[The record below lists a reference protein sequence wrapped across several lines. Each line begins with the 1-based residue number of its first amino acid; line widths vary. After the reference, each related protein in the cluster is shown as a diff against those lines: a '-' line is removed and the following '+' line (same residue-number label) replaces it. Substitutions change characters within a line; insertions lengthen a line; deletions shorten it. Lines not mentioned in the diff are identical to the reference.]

1 MAESNPGMEVESS
14 PTALRGDPSKDGK
27 QGIVDQVRLMASNL
41 SLWQKVS
48 LGGIAAT
55 IVVGII
61 LLVSWSGRAEYELL
75 FGDLAPENA
84 SLIVEQLKE
93 KEIPYKISAGGTRL
107 EVEQGKARELRLS
120 FIGQGLP
127 TGGKGKG
134 FELFDE
140 LKLGATNFVEN
151 LNYRRALE
159 GELARTIV
167 RFREVTQARIHLVIP
182 KRSLY
187 WEKQEEPTASVWLKL
202 RGGAGLDRGQVK
214 AVVHLVSG
222 AVEGLSPGNITVVDS
237 LGHILTEPEQ
247 PHASGLTQAQL
258 TLRREAEK
266 GFESKITSLLSPIV
280 GQDKV
285 RAKVSVTMD
294 FKEVKQE
301 EESYD
306 PAEQVLR
313 SEQDLAEESGIPN
326 AVGGVPGTQSNLS
339 EGQSASDGAS
349 KEGNNH
355 FKRVQRTRN
364 YELGRTVRTTVE
376 HPGEIT
382 RVSAAVILDDKT
394 IITEEDGER
403 KYEYEALPANVVA
416 KCTGIVEKAIGF
428 SKDRGDTVVVENLS
442 FDRQVAEEERLAA
455 AESERG
461 LFWSKVLGAI
471 RTPLIIISLM
481 LVFVLIIR
489 PLMKG
494 LVVRD
499 ERVLEPVA
507 ALAGISGEGAEALPE
522 GQEAPD
528 MALEGKTIEEIE
540 AEILSGASP
549 TERVS
554 KRDVLIKR
562 ITQIIDSD
570 TDSAIQMLRTWISG
584 AK

>member
-1 MAESNPGMEVESS
+1 MEEERPPAALAGGSS
-14 PTALRGDPSKDGK
+14 EEGKRGV
-27 QGIVDQVRLMASNL
+27 VDQMRLMASNL

-61 LLVSWSGRAEYELL
+61 LLVSWSSRAEYQLL
-75 FGDLAPENA
+75 FGDLAPEDA

-93 KEIPYKISAGGTRL
+93 KEIPYRISAGGTRL

-127 TGGKGKG
+127 SGGKGKG

-140 LKLGATNFVEN
+140 LKLGATSFVEN

-167 RFREVTQARIHLVIP
+167 RFREVSQARIHLVIP

-187 WEKQEEPTASVWLKL
+187 WEKQEDPTASVWLKL

-247 PHASGLTQAQL
+247 SLASGLTQAQL
-258 TLRREAEK
+258 TLRRDAEK
-266 GFESKITSLLSPIV
+266 GFESKIVSLLAPIV

-285 RAKVSVTMD
+285 RAKVSVTMN

-301 EESYD
+301 QESYD
-306 PAEQVLR
+306 PTEQVLR
-313 SEQDLAEESGIPN
+313 SEQDLTEESGIPN
-326 AVGGVPGTQSNLS
+326 PVGGVPGTRSNLG
-339 EGQSASDGAS
+339 EGQVSTTS
-349 KEGNNH
+349 KETDNY

-364 YELGRTVRTTVE
+364 YELGRTVRTTIE

-394 IITEEDGER
+394 VISEEGDER
-403 KYEYEALPANVVA
+403 KYEYDALPAAVMA
-416 KCTGIVEKAIGF
+416 KCTEIVQKAIGF

-442 FDRQVAEEERLAA
+442 FDRQMAEEERLAA
-455 AESERG
+455 AESKRG
-461 LFWSKVLGAI
+461 ALWSKVLVAV

-481 LVFVLIIR
+481 LVFVLIIK

-494 LVVRD
+494 LVVR
-499 ERVLEPVA
+499 EEPVLAPAA
-507 ALAGISGEGAEALPE
+507 ALAIAAGETGAEAFPAGQGGPE
-522 GQEAPD
+522 

-540 AEILSGASP
+540 AEILAGAPP

-562 ITQIIDSD
+562 ITQIVDSD
-570 TDSAIQMLRTWISG
+570 TDNAIQMLRTWLTSR
-584 AK
+584 K